1 MLYTLCVLTPA
12 VAAICAMVVPRYPCS
27 LNSAPA
33 ASRMRRRPRAVCS
46 LRRPERYWRGDNQ
59 TPLEF
64 QWNVIQSNLSSLNFR
79 SAVMMTPA
87 ERAAR
92 HVETVL
98 RNRDFDGLRD
108 LLTPG
113 FTDHSAP
120 PGAPAGPDGYVQFM
134 RYVTE
139 TLGIT
144 YDLDDVVSS

>member
-1 MLYTLCVLTPA
+1 
-12 VAAICAMVVPRYPCS
+12 
-27 LNSAPA
+27 
-33 ASRMRRRPRAVCS
+33 
-46 LRRPERYWRGDNQ
+46 
-59 TPLEF
+59 
-64 QWNVIQSNLSSLNFR
+64 
-79 SAVMMTPA
+79 MMTPA

-120 PGAPAGPDGYVQFM
+120 PGTPAGPDGYVQFM
-134 RYVTE
+134 RYITE

-144 YDLDDVVSS
+144 YEVDDVVSAGDQVALRATAHGVHDVGAFGFPATGRPFAMPTMHWYRADGDRLAEHWGVVDQLGMLAQVGALPSTPGPS